1 MADYTDEEK
10 AKNYAMLVDALR
22 CYATRQRITE
32 DWMEEHKKLILRV
45 RDYYTNV
52 SLANLDIQDRQFR
65 ALADDT
71 ELILCHLVYE
81 IQTERTFTVDMYYKL
96 CRNLKRMFEIA
107 LQVDDLSELLNTS
120 LKF

>member
-1 MADYTDEEK
+1 MTDYTDEEK

-22 CYATRQRITE
+22 CYTTRERITE

-65 ALADDT
+65 SLADDT

-107 LQVDDLSELLNTS
+107 LQVDDLSELFNTS